1 MGRIDTPW
9 QAAEKRRRDLKCSP
23 GSAMVVTEGE
33 CWLHLLESAA
43 LFPTSRHNSALA
55 YVACIARFR
64 RRTKL

>member
-1 MGRIDTPW
+1 
-9 QAAEKRRRDLKCSP
+9 
-23 GSAMVVTEGE
+23 MVVTEGE
-33 CWLHLLESAA
+33 CWLHLLKSAA